1 MSKSESQFEQEF
13 CTWLKRKGCYVI
25 KNNAGAGVPKGTPDR
40 TVLMPGGGWAM
51 LEFKKSAKDKYQ
63 ALQQEQLYR
72 LKQMFYSATVYPEN
86 AAQIKAEIEGML

>member
-1 MSKSESQFEQEF
+1 MAIESKFERDF

-51 LEFKKSAKDKYQ
+51 LEFKSSAKAPYKV
-63 ALQQEQLYR
+63 LQEEQLAR
-72 LKQMFYSATVYPEN
+72 LKEMWYSATVYPEN
-86 AAQIKAEIEGML
+86 EAQIKDEIEHML

>member
-1 MSKSESQFEQEF
+1 MSTESKFEAEF

-51 LEFKKSAKDKYQ
+51 LEFKKSEHEKYQ
-63 ALQQEQLYR
+63 VLQKEQIER
-72 LKQMFYSATVYPEN
+72 LHSMWYSRAVYPEN
-86 AAQIKAEIEGML
+86 AAQIKAEIEAML

>member
-1 MSKSESQFEQEF
+1 MIESDFEAEF
-13 CTWLKRKGCYVI
+13 CTWLKRKGCFVI

-51 LEFKKSAKDKYQ
+51 LEFKRSKDAPYEV
-63 ALQQEQLYR
+63 LQPEQLAR

-86 AAQIKAEIEGML
+86 AAEIKAEIERML

>member
-1 MSKSESQFEQEF
+1 MTETEFEAQFCEK
-13 CTWLKRKGCYVI
+13 LRRKGCYVI

-51 LEFKKSAKDKYQ
+51 LEFKKSAKEKYQ
-63 ALQQEQLYR
+63 PLQEAQLAR

-86 AAQIKAEIEGML
+86 AAEIKAEIERML